1 MNIVNKEYYHMSHET
16 LLNKLIED
24 KHLLEQT
31 YDQLNRT
38 LDPYSLKQIEDRIK
52 LVTAQIEYIMEN
64 DEDSH

>member
-1 MNIVNKEYYHMSHET
+1 METHET

-52 LVTAQIEYIMEN
+52 LVQSQIDYIMEDN
-64 DEDSH
+64 ESSHGF

>member
-1 MNIVNKEYYHMSHET
+1 METHET

-52 LVTAQIEYIMEN
+52 LVTAQIEIIMEN

>member
-1 MNIVNKEYYHMSHET
+1 METHET

-38 LDPYSLKQIEDRIK
+38 LDYYSLKQIEDRIK
-52 LVTAQIEYIMEN
+52 LVTEQIELIMED
-64 DEDSH
+64 DESSH

>member
-1 MNIVNKEYYHMSHET
+1 METHET

-38 LDPYSLKQIEDRIK
+38 LDYYSLKQIEDRIK
-52 LVTAQIEYIMEN
+52 LVTEQIELIMED
-64 DEDSH
+64 DESSHWF